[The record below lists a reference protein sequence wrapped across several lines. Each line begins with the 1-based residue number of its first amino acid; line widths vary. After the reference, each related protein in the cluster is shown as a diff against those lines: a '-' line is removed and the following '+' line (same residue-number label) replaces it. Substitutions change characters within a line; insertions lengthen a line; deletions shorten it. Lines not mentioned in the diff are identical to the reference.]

1 MPSLAS
7 RKMTVILLNQTK
19 DELALDADTRRLSR
33 GQWDEVESMPPEVVG
48 PGSSAMWHCK
58 STGIGHG
65 IDGSVTYRVA
75 AGIPHDK
82 VRVCWKNRY
91 FGPNQ
96 YDSESTRDSHVIEV
110 QGGTGSNAVV
120 IFVLS
125 RSTSSLAC
133 TFLLTQVNRVD
144 GPGCHGSRGVA
155 IPTAGVCAVGYQRMP
170 KRAPFG
176 RRFVLE

>member
-1 MPSLAS
+1 M
-7 RKMTVILLNQTK
+7 ILLNQTG
-19 DELALDADTRRLSR
+19 DELALDADSRRLSR
-33 GQWDEVESMPPEVVG
+33 GQWEPAESMPPEVVP

-75 AGIPHDK
+75 AGVPHDK

-110 QGGTGSNAVV
+110 QGGMGSNAVV
-120 IFVLS
+120 VFVLS
-125 RSTSSLAC
+125 RSTSRLAC
-133 TFLLTQVNRVD
+133 TSLLTQVNRID
-144 GPGCHGSRGVA
+144 GFGGRGSQGVA
-155 IPTAGVCAVGYQRMP
+155 IPTARICALGVP
-170 KRAPFG
+170 KNAKTFPRPTVICLSDQV
-176 RRFVLE
+176 VLRN